1 MKHTIIALAL
11 CASASA
17 AHAEFMDGNRLLAD
31 MNGTQMR
38 QMSAVGYVMG
48 ASDAL
53 TTVTVCMPDGVTV
66 GQAHDI
72 VKRYLEDNP
81 AIRHLSADSLVN
93 RALSR
98 VWPCQRSNQRGSGT

>member
-1 MKHTIIALAL
+1 MRRALIILAL
-11 CASASA
+11 CATSAR
-17 AHAEFMDGNRLLAD
+17 AEFLDGNKLLAD

-38 QMSAVGYVMG
+38 QMSAIGYVMG

-72 VKRYLEDNP
+72 VKRYLEDNA

-98 VWPCQRSNQRGSGT
+98 VWPCQRGNQRGSGV